1 MADIRRPQATP
12 PLQLNLMLVHYV
24 ILHSTDV
31 IEPKCTGRQI
41 NKSEVPNGG
50 NEHHGSGVSNK
61 YLGKYPVAV
70 SNYNKNLL
78 QFGVFYGT

>member
-1 MADIRRPQATP
+1 MK
-12 PLQLNLMLVHYV
+12 LNLMLVHFV

-31 IEPKCTGRQI
+31 IDPKCTGRQI

-61 YLGKYPVAV
+61 YLGK
-70 SNYNKNLL
+70 
-78 QFGVFYGT
+78 